1 LIGDDY
7 RDHVFLIGADTAVAA
22 YRANI
27 NGTHVGVI
35 EVLSKKRT
43 MGTPEILL
51 KALSYWNTR
60 RIKVCGTIA
69 VFLSTPVM
77 KGKPEGR
84 LKGKNYKAMS
94 IIINKYPV
102 TIFHPLASFPFVLLF
117 LGIYKRDA

>member
-35 EVLSKKRT
+35 EMLSKRELWEN
-43 MGTPEILL
+43 PEILL
-51 KALSYWNTR
+51 KALSYWKAR

-69 VFLSTPVM
+69 VLISTPVM

-84 LKGKNYKAMS
+84 LKGKK
-94 IIINKYPV
+94 
-102 TIFHPLASFPFVLLF
+102 
-117 LGIYKRDA
+117 